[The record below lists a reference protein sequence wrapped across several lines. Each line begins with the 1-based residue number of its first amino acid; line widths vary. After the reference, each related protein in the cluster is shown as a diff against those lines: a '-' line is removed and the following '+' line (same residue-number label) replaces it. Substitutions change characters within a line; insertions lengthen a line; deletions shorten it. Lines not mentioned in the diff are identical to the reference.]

1 MSQAAC
7 NELNKMSW
15 FKPFYGNLMTAARNA
30 TLTVSSDGELSLGV
44 SRKSLA
50 SLMSKTLLDKVEAL
64 VMDHVGPGLGKNL
77 VFSQGALA
85 MLEAL
90 EVLADLRKR
99 EENIRLGSRND
110 RATQEARFRKK
121 LAMLMAVMASD
132 RSHPVMSRFRNKNA
146 GAIWLWDNY
155 WRYDELL
162 DQCHGNQ
169 PRTQPTI
176 GPAPANAR

>member
-44 SRKSLA
+44 SRKSLG
-50 SLMSKTLLDKVEAL
+50 SLMSKPLLDKVEAL

-77 VFSQGALA
+77 VFSQGILA
-85 MLEAL
+85 FLEAL

-99 EENIRLGSRND
+99 EANIRLGSRND

-132 RSHPVMSRFRNKNA
+132 RSHPIMSRFRNKNE
-146 GAIWLWDNY
+146 GAIWLWDSY

-162 DQCHGNQ
+162 DECSGHR
-169 PRTQPTI
+169 PRTNQTVRLP
-176 GPAPANAR
+176 PAHVR